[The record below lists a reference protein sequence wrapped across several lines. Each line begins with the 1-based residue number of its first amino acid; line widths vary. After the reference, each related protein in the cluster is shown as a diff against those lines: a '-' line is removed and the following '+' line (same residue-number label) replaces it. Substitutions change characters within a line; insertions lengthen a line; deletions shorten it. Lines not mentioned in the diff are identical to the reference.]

1 MALLSRIMVSDSGG
15 PIKVVGKTGPSLSQ
29 MWKLRFR
36 GTKLLIESNYVTLKV
51 LKIKLLA
58 GNQDWL

>member
-1 MALLSRIMVSDSGG
+1 MALLSRIMVSDSEG

-36 GTKLLIESNYVTLKV
+36 GAKLLIESNYVTLKV